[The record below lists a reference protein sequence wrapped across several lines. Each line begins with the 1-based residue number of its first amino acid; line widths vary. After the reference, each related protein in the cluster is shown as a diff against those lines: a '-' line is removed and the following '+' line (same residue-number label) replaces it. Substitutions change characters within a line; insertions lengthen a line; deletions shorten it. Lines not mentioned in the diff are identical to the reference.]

1 MEDRRMNGWLITL
14 EGPEGGGKSTQ
25 IALLRDF
32 LERAGVPCTVVREP
46 GGTEIGDR
54 IRGILLDPR
63 AADMTVRTEIL
74 LYAAS
79 RAQLV
84 ERVILPALRRGE
96 VVLCDRFVDSSMA
109 YQGFGAFWDREEIR
123 LVNRVAT
130 GGLRPDRTYLLD
142 VPVEESIRRLQSR
155 GRGVDR
161 IERKGKE
168 YHERV
173 RQGFLHLASAEPD
186 RFLVVDASRPADEVF
201 RILRRDLE
209 KLIPISREG
218 EA

>member
-1 MEDRRMNGWLITL
+1 MDGCLITL

-46 GGTEIGDR
+46 GGTAIGDR
-54 IRGILLDPR
+54 VREILLDPR

-84 ERVILPALRRGE
+84 EQVILPALCRGE
-96 VVLCDRFVDSSMA
+96 VVLCDRFVDSSLA
-109 YQGFGAFWDREEIR
+109 YQGFGAPWDREEIR

-130 GGLRPDRTYLLD
+130 GGLRPHRTYLLD

-155 GRGVDR
+155 GRGIDR
-161 IERKGKE
+161 IERKGKKF
-168 YHERV
+168 HERV
-173 RQGFLHLASAEPD
+173 RQGFLRLAQAEPD

-201 RILRRDLE
+201 HLLRRDLE

>member
-1 MEDRRMNGWLITL
+1 MDGCLITL

-25 IALLRDF
+25 VALLRDF

-46 GGTEIGDR
+46 GGTAIGDR
-54 IRGILLDPR
+54 IREILLDPR

-84 ERVILPALRRGE
+84 EQVILPALRRGE
-96 VVLCDRFVDSSMA
+96 VVLCDRFVDSSLA
-109 YQGFGAFWDREEIR
+109 YQGFGAPWDREEIR

-155 GRGVDR
+155 GRGIDR
-161 IERKGKE
+161 IEQKGKKF
-168 YHERV
+168 HERV
-173 RQGFLHLASAEPD
+173 RQGFLRLAQAEPD
-186 RFLVVDASRPADEVF
+186 RFLVVDASRPAEEVF
-201 RILRRDLE
+201 HLLRRDLE

>member
-1 MEDRRMNGWLITL
+1 MDGCLITL

-46 GGTEIGDR
+46 GGTAIGDR
-54 IRGILLDPR
+54 VREILLDPR

-84 ERVILPALRRGE
+84 EQVILPALRRGE
-96 VVLCDRFVDSSMA
+96 VVLCDRFVDSSLA
-109 YQGFGAFWDREEIR
+109 YQGFGAPWDREEIR

-130 GGLRPDRTYLLD
+130 GGLRPHRTYLLD

-155 GRGVDR
+155 GRGIDR
-161 IERKGKE
+161 IERKGKKF
-168 YHERV
+168 HERV
-173 RQGFLHLASAEPD
+173 RQGFLRLAQAEPD

-201 RILRRDLE
+201 HLLRRDLE

>member
-1 MEDRRMNGWLITL
+1 MNGWLITL

-46 GGTEIGDR
+46 GGTAIGDR
-54 IRGILLDPR
+54 VREILLDPR

-84 ERVILPALRRGE
+84 EQVILPALRRGE
-96 VVLCDRFVDSSMA
+96 VVLCDRFVDSSLA
-109 YQGFGAFWDREEIR
+109 YQGFGAPWDREEIR

-130 GGLRPDRTYLLD
+130 GGLRPHRTYLLD

-155 GRGVDR
+155 GRGIDR
-161 IERKGKE
+161 IERKGKKF
-168 YHERV
+168 HERV
-173 RQGFLHLASAEPD
+173 RQGFLRLAQAEPD

-201 RILRRDLE
+201 HLLRRDLE

>member
-1 MEDRRMNGWLITL
+1 MNGWLITL

>member
-1 MEDRRMNGWLITL
+1 MDGCLITL

-46 GGTEIGDR
+46 GGTAIGDR
-54 IRGILLDPR
+54 VREILLDPR

-84 ERVILPALRRGE
+84 EQVILPALRRGE
-96 VVLCDRFVDSSMA
+96 VVLCDRFVDSSLA
-109 YQGFGAFWDREEIR
+109 YQGFGAPWDREEIR

-130 GGLRPDRTYLLD
+130 GGLRPHRTYLLD

-155 GRGVDR
+155 GRGIDR
-161 IERKGKE
+161 IERKGKKF
-168 YHERV
+168 HERV
-173 RQGFLHLASAEPD
+173 RQGFLRLAQAEPD
-186 RFLVVDASRPADEVF
+186 RFLVVDAGRPADEVF
-201 RILRRDLE
+201 HLLRRDLE